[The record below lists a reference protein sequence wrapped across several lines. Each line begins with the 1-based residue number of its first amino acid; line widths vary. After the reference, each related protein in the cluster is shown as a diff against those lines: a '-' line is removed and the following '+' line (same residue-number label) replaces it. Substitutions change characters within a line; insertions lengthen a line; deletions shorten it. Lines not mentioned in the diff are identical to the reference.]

1 MTEPDKPAPEKPDRD
16 HMLVLEKGLAV
27 IECFDGRGAL
37 TVSEVAALTGLSRA
51 AARRCLLT
59 LETLHYARSD
69 GKAYRLAPRVLR
81 LGYAYLSE
89 SDLPQRI
96 QPVLDRVSAALN
108 ESCSAAVLEGEE
120 ILYIARSASAQRV
133 IAVDLRVGA
142 RLPAFCTSMGRV
154 LLAAL
159 PRDRAEAMLRAHP
172 LPRRTPHTITDP
184 DALLAELARVAAQGY
199 SVVEQELD
207 HGLVSLAVPVID
219 ASGAT
224 LAALNLGLP
233 AARATP
239 ERLLHQAL
247 PQLLA
252 AQAELRP
259 LLKP

>member
-1 MTEPDKPAPEKPDRD
+1 
-16 HMLVLEKGLAV
+16 MLVLEKGLAV
-27 IECFDGRGAL
+27 IECFDGKGAL

-59 LETLHYARSD
+59 LERLHYARSD

-89 SDLPQRI
+89 SALPQLI
-96 QPVLDRVSAALN
+96 QPVLDRVSATLN
-108 ESCSAAVLEGEE
+108 ESCSAAVLEDDE
-120 ILYIARSASAQRV
+120 ILYIARAASAERV

-154 LLAAL
+154 LLAAM
-159 PRDRAEAMLRAHP
+159 PSAEAGALLRAKP
-172 LPRRTPHTITDP
+172 LPRRTPFTLTDP
-184 DALLAELARVAAQGY
+184 EAVLEEIGRVAEQGY

-219 ASGAT
+219 AGGNVV
-224 LAALNLGLP
+224 AALNLGMQ

-239 ERLLHQAL
+239 ERLLNQAL
-247 PQLLA
+247 PHLLR

-259 LLKP
+259 LLKG